1 MSEGVIIALIT
12 TIGLLFGGI
21 IGQIITA
28 SSTIKAAKIEAKV
41 GPTRTSKNN
50 DGKGISLKG
59 MILGALIGAMITLG
73 VLGFS
78 GFLNTGNGDSP
89 SPSPT
94 STSNAVV
101 ATSTIEMLH
110 PSLTVEPSKYNNLSF
125 SEDFENGTKDFE
137 IDGGSGSLKIVDD
150 GTGNKALELSDAG
163 TSSLLVT
170 FGPKNIANYVIEYR
184 VKIVSLDDKQYD
196 SGIANLILRYTKWG
210 GPFYVFSFDPFHQN
224 SSFYYYP
231 PYEKIGEAPSRIV
244 TGQWYDIRVEI
255 DGENL
260 DVSIDGVQVIQT
272 TDSRLNS
279 GGLGFQIY
287 SNTTTYFDDVKIW
300 IP

>member
-1 MSEGVIIALIT
+1 MSEGVVIALIT
-12 TIGLLFGGI
+12 AIGSLIGGVV
-21 IGQIITA
+21 GQTITA

-41 GPTRTSKNN
+41 ETNQISKNN
-50 DGKGISLKG
+50 DRKGTSLKG
-59 MILGALIGAMITLG
+59 FALGTLLGAVITLG
-73 VLGFS
+73 ILGFS
-78 GFLNTGNGDSP
+78 GLLNTGNEVFP
-89 SPSPT
+89 SFSPT
-94 STSNAVV
+94 SAVV
-101 ATSTIEMLH
+101 ATSTEELH
-110 PSLTVEPSKYNNLSF
+110 QNPTMASSKFNILSF
-125 SEDFENGTKDFE
+125 SEDFENGTQDFK
-137 IDGGSGSLKIVDD
+137 IDGGSGSVRIVDD
-150 GTGNKALELSDAG
+150 GTGNKVLELSDAG
-163 TSSLLVT
+163 ASSLFVT
-170 FGPKNIANYVIEYR
+170 FGTENMESYVIAYR
-184 VKIVSLDDKQYD
+184 VKIVSLDNKQD
-196 SGIANLILRYTKWG
+196 VSGIANLILRYTKWG
-210 GPFYVFSFDPFHQN
+210 GPFYVFSFDPFYQN

-260 DVSIDGVQVIQT
+260 GASIDGVQVIET